1 MDSIKWKCKNWIAY
15 FKKFENFHIIHLN
28 VEKLDV
34 FSFHPIFCYCY
45 HWFHFYLRDIN
56 TFFKKYTSKVEILQR
71 RKTRLWNIFN
81 ISYFFKMLAKA
92 NKIKLSE
99 EFMVMW
105 REEQSPEVF
114 CKKSVLRNF
123 AKFAGKHF
131 YDRVSFLIKL
141 QALRNL

>member
-1 MDSIKWKCKNWIAY
+1 M
-15 FKKFENFHIIHLN
+15 
-28 VEKLDV
+28 
-34 FSFHPIFCYCY
+34 
-45 HWFHFYLRDIN
+45 RDLN

-105 REEQSPEVF
+105 REEQPPEVF

-131 YDRVSFLIKL
+131 CDRVSFLIKL

>member
-1 MDSIKWKCKNWIAY
+1 M
-15 FKKFENFHIIHLN
+15 
-28 VEKLDV
+28 
-34 FSFHPIFCYCY
+34 
-45 HWFHFYLRDIN
+45 RDLN

-71 RKTRLWNIFN
+71 TKTRLRNIFN

-105 REEQSPEVF
+105 REEQPPEVF
-114 CKKSVLRNF
+114 CKKGALRNF

-131 YDRVSFLIKL
+131 CVRVSFSINL
-141 QALRNL
+141 QAFRNL